1 MNNPDSSEKFAISPN
16 ISILGEKSLLRTEVS
31 IVIPAYNEQENLRA
45 VICVLEKILRQSTA
59 SFEILIVND
68 GSQDGT
74 EDLLVKLKAEFGFV
88 RAINLSRN
96 FGKEAAMGAGLES
109 AVGDCIIFI
118 DADLQHPPELIP
130 EMLSRW
136 RAGIDVVNAVK
147 RDRGNE
153 SLLYRIFASVF
164 NRIMSTL
171 IGSDIGGAS
180 DYKLIDRQVAMAL
193 LNCPE
198 RNRFFRGL
206 VAWVGFK
213 VDNLFFD
220 VQERNAGTSKW
231 STLSLI
237 KYSFQNI
244 LAFSSFPLIGVA
256 YIGFLVVLLG
266 LLLLIQTLI
275 NYINDQALSG
285 FTTVIAVQILLSGM
299 ILIAIGIIA
308 IYIARIYDEQKSR
321 PLFLVRNPRKN
332 DAKID

>member
-1 MNNPDSSEKFAISPN
+1 MNNHDSSEGFIANSN
-16 ISILGEKSLLRTEVS
+16 ALVLGEKSILRTEVS
-31 IVIPAYNEQENLRA
+31 IVIPAYNEQENLLA
-45 VICVLEKILRQSTA
+45 VVCELEKILRQSTT

-74 EDLLVKLKAEFGFV
+74 EGVLAKLEAEFDFV

-96 FGKEAAMGAGLES
+96 FGKEAAMGAGLER
-109 AVGDCIIFI
+109 AIGDCIIFI
-118 DADLQHPPELIP
+118 DADLQHPPVLIP

-136 RAGIDVVNAVK
+136 RTGIDVVNAVK

-153 SLLYRIFASVF
+153 SLLYRSFASAF
-164 NRIMSTL
+164 NRIMSIS

-213 VDNLFFD
+213 VENLYFD

-231 STLSLI
+231 STFSLI

-256 YIGFLVVLLG
+256 YMGFIVVLLG
-266 LLLLIQTLI
+266 LLLLIQTLV
-275 NYINDQALSG
+275 NYISDQALSG

-321 PLFLVRNPRKN
+321 PLFLVRHPRKN
-332 DAKID
+332 DTKIN